1 MFPVAEL
8 PSSWYYKEDTP
19 WGRNDVCR
27 DIMIRPEPP
36 LNREP
41 SACPSGLVEFGSSI
55 QQTCG
60 VDARKRGSQILR
72 PMWEHNAWRKE
83 GYLLWKSWAVSYR
96 GVEGPPW
103 GHPRRISHVV
113 PWSRCYYVKEHIERL
128 LAPNMHLTLCSA
140 NVSSLSRNADNI
152 RMNGC
157 RTTINLK

>member
-1 MFPVAEL
+1 MFSFESSYKQKTSHIEL
-8 PSSWYYKEDTP
+8 RYHTRAILPHDSFLLWFTHYHPREQKSCVIFRCILP
-19 WGRNDVCR
+19 NV
-27 DIMIRPEPP
+27 IR
-36 LNREP
+36 
-41 SACPSGLVEFGSSI
+41 SG
-55 QQTCG
+55 
-60 VDARKRGSQILR
+60 
-72 PMWEHNAWRKE
+72 NAWRKE

-140 NVSSLSRNADNI
+140 NVSSLSRKADKI
-152 RMNGC
+152 RTNGC